1 MSVRFASLAFFAAAT
16 LSVPAAKL
24 DGIAAYVDS
33 HVITVGDVMNEI
45 RRNPAIREQ
54 AAGADVSE
62 MKAMYMA
69 ALDSLICRRLVLKAA
84 AEKKVEI
91 PEWVVDNQIRE
102 IVHEAFGGDMNKLEE
117 ELQRTKTPMSEY
129 RATILEDITARG
141 MRQQIVDRNVTP
153 SPSAMRK
160 EFETNRDKYRTEDKV
175 SVRVIL
181 LKPGSAEAGLPGI
194 ETRWAQI
201 GEELAA
207 GKTFADMAVQYSADS
222 HAKDGG
228 LWKDVKPEAAFRPE
242 IAEIIAKLKVG
253 EVSRMTVLDG
263 WGFVVKKESE
273 SVAHDMTFAEAYHLI
288 ERNLRMQASAKAY
301 DEWLERLRNEAFVK
315 VMPPP
320 EE

>member
-1 MSVRFASLAFFAAAT
+1 MIGRVAVVAFCAAAM
-16 LSVPAAKL
+16 LSVSAAKL

-54 AAGADVSE
+54 AVDANASE

-84 AEKKVEI
+84 AGKKMEI

-129 RATILEDITARG
+129 RAAILDDITARG
-141 MRQQIVDRNVTP
+141 MRQQIIDRHVSP
-153 SPSAMRK
+153 SPSAMRR

-181 LKPGSAEAGLPGI
+181 LKPGSAEDGVPGI

-201 GEELAA
+201 GEEMAA

-228 LWKDVKPEAAFRPE
+228 LWKDVKPDAAFRPE
-242 IAEIIAKLKVG
+242 IAEIIAKLKIG
-253 EVSRMTVLDG
+253 ETSKMIVLDG
-263 WGFVVKKESE
+263 WGFVVKKEAE
-273 SVAHDMTFAEAYHLI
+273 SVAHDMTFAEAYPLV
-288 ERNLRMQASAKAY
+288 ERNLRQRESVKAY
-301 DEWLERLRNEAFVK
+301 DEWLKRLRAESFVK
-315 VMPPP
+315 VLPPP